1 MEEIARAPAGCG
13 FRREPVLRKF
23 LVPGDQYYIVS
34 LTWLDDVTGG
44 TLIQN
49 VKFPKMM
56 GTFMGLSPPSPIFP
70 DFDLALFSDYH
81 TIREPCNS
89 GYNVSLNDMWC
100 FYSVRKHL
108 IQQAMERRALTK
120 ILRNITGDEYFSWP

>member
-1 MEEIARAPAGCG
+1 MEELS
-13 FRREPVLRKF
+13 REF

-34 LTWLDDVTGG
+34 LTWLDGG

-49 VKFPKMM
+49 VNFPKMM
-56 GTFMGLSPPSPIFP
+56 GTFMGLSPSPIFP
-70 DFDLALFSDYH
+70 HFPDFNFALFSDYH

-100 FYSVRKHL
+100 FYPVRKHL
-108 IQQAMERRALTK
+108 IQQAMERRALTT